1 VVHAIIGKPLTS
13 GAPITSRRWAMPA
26 PGRGVPAT
34 STTTGTAS
42 AMSNGGATIGQNT
55 PLRRT
60 HAVASTQPVR

>member
-1 VVHAIIGKPLTS
+1 
-13 GAPITSRRWAMPA
+13 MPA

-60 HAVASTQPVR
+60 HAVASTQPVS